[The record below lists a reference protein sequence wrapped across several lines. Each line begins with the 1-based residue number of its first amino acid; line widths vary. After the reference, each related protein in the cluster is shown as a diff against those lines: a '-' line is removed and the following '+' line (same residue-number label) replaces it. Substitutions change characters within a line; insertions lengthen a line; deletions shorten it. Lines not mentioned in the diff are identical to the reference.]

1 MWVPMESSSGGFL
14 HPLLL
19 ENTAPFAVD
28 WILGPPCPLSHPL
41 RLSLKRWWVSE
52 SAVAQGI

>member
-28 WILGPPCPLSHPL
+28 WILGPPAPSPAP